1 MAKRLYRFGAFSLD
15 LDRRLLARAGEPVGV
30 SPRGFDILQVLV
42 EQRAQVMSRAEIMA
56 QVWPGVSVE
65 EHNLSVQMSKLR
77 RVLGDSGEDGQVIA
91 TVPGRGYRFVAAL
104 EEPDS
109 GAGAA
114 MPPGVP
120 PPAPWAEAQTAGP
133 LPAAGQ
139 PLPAMPSL
147 PASPLPASPPPAA
160 PPFVAPLSAA
170 RGARLPRWWL
180 AAGAAASLAGL
191 AGWAVL
197 PGRRPAP
204 PLSIVVM
211 PLRDLSG
218 SADQTYLADAIS
230 DDLTTDLAQIPAATV
245 IARETADSYARR
257 GLPAGELGRAL
268 GVRYVLE
275 GSVRKEGAV
284 LHVNAQLIDTGSGA
298 HLWAQRFDVA
308 PDGVSEARDT
318 IVRRIGSALNVE
330 LVAVESARSLQ
341 DRPRDPTALDLFF
354 RARSILDHD
363 DSLRGFQAAQALL
376 EQSVAAQPGFG
387 DALAELGSLLLRKML
402 SADDPDSEKDFAE
415 AASVIARAQ
424 AVSPRN
430 AQAEAARARM
440 LVIQGKYTEAAYA
453 AREALDRDPANLVA
467 LGALALSAFNQG
479 RLDDAGR
486 AMQTLLRINPG
497 SLSER
502 ARLFGL
508 GNVRLL
514 QGRVEEAVDL
524 VQRAVAGEGEP
535 RPGSDNWGRAEGA
548 AMLLTAAAA
557 MRGDVAG
564 AHGRYLA
571 YEALW
576 PHRTVWRIAST
587 ASRAM
592 AALPGFAAF
601 LGGLRQAGM
610 PEFAAE
616 DADHHV
622 APSAAALPG
631 ESFAATPRTVP
642 GAATISTQDLAA
654 MLRHPDTLL
663 IDLGSGAAVPV
674 GAAWEDEAAR
684 TADDVAFIE
693 ATVQGAGGWQQ
704 RTLVVMSAGAY
715 GSGSYNA
722 VLRLASA
729 GRKVLWYRGGEEAWA
744 KAGLPAVDRRA

>member
-1 MAKRLYRFGAFSLD
+1 MAKPLYRFGAFSLD
-15 LDRRLLARAGEPVGV
+15 LDRRSLERAGEPVSV
-30 SPRGFDILQVLV
+30 SPRGFDILQMLV
-42 EQRAQVMSRAEIMA
+42 EQRAQVLSRADIMA

-77 RVLGDSGEDGQVIA
+77 RVLGDSGEGGQVIA

-104 EEPDS
+104 EEPD
-109 GAGAA
+109 AVELPPPDTGAA
-114 MPPGVP
+114 GRPP
-120 PPAPWAEAQTAGP
+120 
-133 LPAAGQ
+133 
-139 PLPAMPSL
+139 
-147 PASPLPASPPPAA
+147 
-160 PPFVAPLSAA
+160 
-170 RGARLPRWWL
+170 RRLAWV
-180 AAGAAASLAGL
+180 AAAALAGL

-197 PGRRPAP
+197 SASRRAAL
-204 PLSIVVM
+204 PLSIVVL

-218 SADQTYLADAIS
+218 GPDQAYLADAIS
-230 DDLTTDLAQIPAATV
+230 DDLTTDLAQIPGATV
-245 IARETADSYARR
+245 IARETADSYAKRA
-257 GLPAGELGRAL
+257 LPAGELGRAL
-268 GVRYVLE
+268 GVRYMLE
-275 GSVRKEGAV
+275 GSVRREGAV

-308 PDGVSEARDT
+308 PDGLGEARDS

-330 LVAVESARSLQ
+330 LVAVESARSLH

-363 DSLRGFQAAQALL
+363 DSLKGFQAAQALL
-376 EQSVAAQPGFG
+376 ERSVAAQPGFG
-387 DALAELGSLLLRKML
+387 DALAELGSTLLRKML
-402 SADDPDSEKDFAE
+402 SADDPDSEKDLAE

-430 AQAEAARARM
+430 AQAEAAQAQM
-440 LVIQGKYTEAAYA
+440 LVIEGKYTEAAYA
-453 AREALDRDPANLVA
+453 ARAALDRNPANLVA
-467 LGALALSAFNQG
+467 LGALALSAFNQAK
-479 RLDDAGR
+479 LDDAGR

-502 ARLFGL
+502 ARLLGL

-514 QGRVEEAVDL
+514 QGRVDEAVDL

-548 AMLLTAAAA
+548 AMLLTAAEA
-557 MRGDVAG
+557 MRGDLNR
-564 AHGRYLA
+564 AHARYLA
-571 YEALW
+571 YDALW
-576 PHRTVWRIAST
+576 PHRTVWRIAGT

-622 APSAAALPG
+622 APSASPLPG
-631 ESFAATPRTVP
+631 ETFAATPVTVP
-642 GAATISTQDLAA
+642 GGATIGTPELAA
-654 MLRHPDTLL
+654 MLHREHDVLL
-663 IDLGSGAAVPV
+663 VDIGPGAGVPV
-674 GAAWEDEAAR
+674 GAAWEDETAR
-684 TADDVAFIE
+684 TADDLAFIE
-693 ATVQGAGGWQQ
+693 AAVRGAGGWQQ
-704 RTLVVMSAGAY
+704 RRVVVMSAGAF
-715 GSGSYNA
+715 GSESYNA